1 MLSPLRPTEAGSK
14 TPRTDSLQLS
24 SDTAGCYSCVS
35 VAKCWVRDATTMAFE
50 APPAEGRQC
59 TSCGDIKILN
69 FFGLDSK
76 ECRNCEAI
84 RRQHALKQVTDG
96 AAED

>member
-1 MLSPLRPTEAGSK
+1 
-14 TPRTDSLQLS
+14 
-24 SDTAGCYSCVS
+24 
-35 VAKCWVRDATTMAFE
+35 MAFE

-76 ECRNCEAI
+76 ECRNCEAK
-84 RRQHALKQVTDG
+84 RRRHALKQEADRATE
-96 AAED
+96 A